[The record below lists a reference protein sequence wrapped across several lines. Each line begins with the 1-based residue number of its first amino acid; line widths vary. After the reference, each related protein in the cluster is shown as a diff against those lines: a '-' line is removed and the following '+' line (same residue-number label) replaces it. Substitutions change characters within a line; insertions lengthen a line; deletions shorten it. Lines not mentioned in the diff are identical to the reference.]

1 MICTK
6 CNSEIAD
13 TSVFCPN
20 CGQKV
25 SEENKQGSDK
35 PGPVQATVGTLSFI
49 TALIT
54 VIVGLMA
61 LVSTCG

>member
-1 MICTK
+1 MTCTK
-6 CNSEIAD
+6 CNSEIID
-13 TSVFCPN
+13 SSVFCPN

-35 PGPVQATVGTLSFI
+35 SGAAQATVGTLSFI

-61 LVSTCG
+61 LLSTCG